1 MLSHNNGPLIQLQQ
15 VNGLALLV
23 VDDEDIAEVVETVVP
38 DFHPLLNAPWQKT
51 GETIVSELLCGI
63 RNSIH

>member
-1 MLSHNNGPLIQLQQ
+1 MFLVVVDEPYHLKIA
-15 VNGLALLV
+15 LALLV
-23 VDDEDIAEVVETVVP
+23 VDDEDSAVVVETVVP

-51 GETIVSELLCGI
+51 GETIVSELLCRI

>member
-1 MLSHNNGPLIQLQQ
+1 MFLVVVDEPYHLMI
-15 VNGLALLV
+15 GLALLV

>member
-1 MLSHNNGPLIQLQQ
+1 MFLVVVDEPYHLKIA
-15 VNGLALLV
+15 LALLV
-23 VDDEDIAEVVETVVP
+23 VDDEDSAVVVETVVP

-51 GETIVSELLCGI
+51 GETIVLELLCRI